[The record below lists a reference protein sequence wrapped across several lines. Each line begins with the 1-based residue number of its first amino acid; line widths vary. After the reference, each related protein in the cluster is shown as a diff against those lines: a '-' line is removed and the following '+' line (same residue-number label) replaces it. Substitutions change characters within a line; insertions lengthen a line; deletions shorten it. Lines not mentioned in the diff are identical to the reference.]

1 MSEAAKQIEFKG
13 KFSKQLADLRDLI
26 DWLWLEHDVSY
37 VKAGDDRVYAFGGE
51 KHIVVMDESRWDG
64 LIEFI
69 TPQGGITIKPVEG
82 GEFEVS
88 SGELDEKTIK
98 GMFKEGIEFIKKYY
112 EERYWKTPQ
121 ATG

>member
-13 KFSKQLADLRDLI
+13 KFSRQLADLRDLI
-26 DWLWLEHDVSY
+26 DWLWQEHDVSY

-51 KHIVVMDESRWDG
+51 KHIVVMDESRWSG

-69 TPQGGITIKPVEG
+69 TPKGGITIKPVEG

-88 SGELDEKTIK
+88 SGDLDEKTIK
-98 GMFKEGIEFIKKYY
+98 GIFKEGIDFIKKYY
-112 EERYWKTPQ
+112 EERYWKTPR
-121 ATG
+121 ATD